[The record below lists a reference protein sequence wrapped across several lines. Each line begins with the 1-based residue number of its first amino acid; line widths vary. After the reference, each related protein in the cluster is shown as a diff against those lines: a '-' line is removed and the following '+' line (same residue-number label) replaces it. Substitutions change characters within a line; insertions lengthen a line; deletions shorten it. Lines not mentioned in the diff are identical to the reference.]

1 VGLRPTRLP
10 PNPRFVERTFPIR
23 ANAIPL
29 RDDQRGNGGEGDNV
43 IITHMRLTIEEV
55 EHIAELARL
64 KLSEEEINRFR
75 EQLSDILDY
84 AARLQ
89 SLDTSG
95 IAPTSSVLPERSV
108 LRPDEVQPSLSLE
121 ELLNN
126 APDTEKGQF
135 RVPPVLE

>member
-1 VGLRPTRLP
+1 MT
-10 PNPRFVERTFPIR
+10 
-23 ANAIPL
+23 
-29 RDDQRGNGGEGDNV
+29 
-43 IITHMRLTIEEV
+43 LTTEEV
-55 EHIAELARL
+55 EYIAELARL
-64 KLSEEEINRFR
+64 KLSKEEINRFR

-108 LRPDEVQPSLSLE
+108 LRADEVQPSLSLK
-121 ELLNN
+121 ELLSN

-135 RVPPVLE
+135 RVPLVLE